1 MTPLVVGLGV
11 ALVAGVVIW
20 LVASIQRL
28 HPVIGDIEQTLAEA
42 ESEAEAI
49 VAAAEAKAA
58 GIVSGADTVIAEAR
72 ETAGRAA
79 AEIRSD
85 AKRTAR
91 GIIKEAEYRGR
102 ELVETAELQRVHA
115 EQAAAR
121 AQEFAERSRREFAE
135 LVLALL
141 AHVRREP
148 VTPVTHATAA
158 VELDVQERP
167 RIRAFPTLTLA
178 ELLDEER
185 QG

>member
-1 MTPLVVGLGV
+1 M
-11 ALVAGVVIW
+11 
-20 LVASIQRL
+20 
-28 HPVIGDIEQTLAEA
+28 
-42 ESEAEAI
+42 
-49 VAAAEAKAA
+49 
-58 GIVSGADTVIAEAR
+58 IAEAR

-167 RIRAFPTLTLA
+167 RIRA
-178 ELLDEER
+178 
-185 QG
+185 